1 MVSAITVISSEKALK
16 QNSPVQ
22 DLQGVFFS
30 LGAEISPSKGRTQY
44 PLYSEFPL
52 MDF

>member
-1 MVSAITVISSEKALK
+1 MSAITVLSSEEALK

-30 LGAEISPSKGRTQY
+30 LGAQ
-44 PLYSEFPL
+44 
-52 MDF
+52 